1 VTNTKRVLSL
11 FSGCG
16 GMDLGLEGDFWV
28 HQDCINEDLHPDW
41 VVARK
46 ERWVKLKKNTF
57 ETVFANDITKA
68 AQNSWVPYFQK
79 RGRENVFHLGSIVEL
94 VKQVERGEFQ
104 FPDNIDIVTG
114 GFPCQDFSVSGK
126 RAGFNSHKSHTGKL
140 LQEDENSLQ
149 ENRGKLYSWMKKV
162 IELTLPKIFI
172 AENVKGLISLAN
184 AKEIIE
190 QDFSSIGKDGY
201 LVIPKLLFAP
211 DYGVPQRRERILFIG
226 LNKSYLTPK
235 ALEALTRIEIDP
247 YYSPFPLKTHQ
258 SQSQHLA
265 VFDATYS
272 LKSYSTVGHILAGL
286 QEPDEE
292 ILDLSQIKYSKAKHF
307 GKTQGQ
313 IEVDLKGLSPTI
325 RSEHHGNIEFR
336 RLSLELGGKNLHE
349 IEAGLKMRRLTV
361 RECAR
366 IQTFP
371 DDYEFVRDKPTE
383 YPLSGTDGYKIIGN
397 AVPPLLAY
405 HIADKLES
413 IWHQLFID
421 RPTDR
426 SILANTVLSI

>member
-162 IELTLPKIFI
+162 IELTSPKIFI
-172 AENVKGLISLAN
+172 AENVKGLVSLAN